1 MIKAI
6 EAFRRSHLHN
16 EHEKW
21 LCKIEKAI
29 LEETKSGS
37 YFAQVTF
44 SDNQIDAIRTVVTEL
59 ERLGYSV
66 DIQYHATL
74 SMMINSYST
83 ETLGDCNFLH
93 IYWCEPKEGGKDAE
107 N

>member
-1 MIKAI
+1 MIKAT
-6 EAFRRSHLHN
+6 EAFRRSHSHD

-21 LCKIEKAI
+21 MREKAI
-29 LEETKSGS
+29 LEETESGS

-66 DIQYHATL
+66 EIQYHVPL
-74 SMMINSYST
+74 STMLKSYFT
-83 ETLGDCNFLH
+83 ETFGVCNFLRIH
-93 IYWCEPKEGGKDAE
+93 WCEPKEGSKDAE